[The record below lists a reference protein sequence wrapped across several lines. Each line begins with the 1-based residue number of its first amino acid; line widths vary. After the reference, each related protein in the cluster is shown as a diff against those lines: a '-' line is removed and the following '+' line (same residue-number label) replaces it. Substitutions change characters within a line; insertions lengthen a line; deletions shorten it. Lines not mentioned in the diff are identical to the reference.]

1 MMKLGTKKLSNA
13 VSAFGRISFLPEW
26 LDPTIGV
33 EKRAALDKAEAA
45 RAVRR
50 TNAQPD
56 FIAPEEN
63 LYLSPVSLTQL
74 QNDVAAY
81 NNNLAQG
88 LIRPQQTGNWT
99 MLALAGVAIAGLFLL
114 SRK

>member
-33 EKRAALDKAEAA
+33 EKRAALDRAEAA

-88 LIRPQQTGNWT
+88 LIRPQATTNWT
-99 MLALAGVAIAGLFLL
+99 ALAIGGLGLIALIMF

>member
-1 MMKLGTKKLSNA
+1 MKLGSKSLTNA

-33 EKRAALDKAEAA
+33 EKRAALDRAEAA

-81 NNNLAQG
+81 NNNLSQG
-88 LIRPQQTGNWT
+88 LIRPQQTTNWSLIAIGG
-99 MLALAGVAIAGLFLL
+99 LALVGLLMF

>member
-1 MMKLGTKKLSNA
+1 MKLGTKRLSNA

-33 EKRAALDKAEAA
+33 EKRAALDRAEAA
-45 RAVRR
+45 RADRR
-50 TNAQPD
+50 TKAQPD

-74 QNDVAAY
+74 RNDVAAY
-81 NNNLAQG
+81 NNNLSQG
-88 LIRPQQTGNWT
+88 LIRAQDTTNWT
-99 MLALAGVAIAGLFLL
+99 ALAIGGLGLLAVFLFA
-114 SRK
+114 RK